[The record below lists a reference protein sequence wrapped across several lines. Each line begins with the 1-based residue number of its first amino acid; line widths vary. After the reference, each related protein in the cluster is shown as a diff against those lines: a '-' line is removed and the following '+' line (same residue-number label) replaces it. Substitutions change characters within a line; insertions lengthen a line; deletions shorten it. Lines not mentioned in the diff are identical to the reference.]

1 MTKLLRCYV
10 AVISRNGCS
19 LYAKTGCLAFF
30 NNQSPEY
37 ERSKI
42 AKISIYYTVEGNKK
56 VISSNTN
63 YQQGLKLKNEQQKKL

>member
-1 MTKLLRCYV
+1 MTKLRCYV
-10 AVISRNGCS
+10 AVICRNGCS

-42 AKISIYYTVEGNKK
+42 ANISIYYTEEGKK
-56 VISSNTN
+56 SDLQ
-63 YQQGLKLKNEQQKKL
+63 YHKLSTSIQTEK